1 MRLSEKLASLLTVA
15 AVLPLIPASIL
26 VLYAVSSDARARAGR
41 QLQTDARAAASI
53 YEKRLAEMRAAAGR
67 LADDIANRAL
77 VSSASAEGDRSA
89 ASKLLQDMLPSAQ
102 NELSLDFVIVA
113 DPQGRVIARHNNM
126 PEPGETLL
134 DPNDKN
140 PIAERVIAEG
150 PQLRGAP
157 VAASVVERG
166 QRLARL
172 GLDLRARVEGVDEAL
187 AVEAAAPIY
196 GAGRFLG
203 LVLIGQMLNNSHV
216 APPGATSLKLPL
228 ETEVRQTLFRS
239 ADKET
244 AEQATEGGAVIA
256 LGNTVI
262 ASSVLASDESGLTAR
277 GALLGS
283 ACDPNKTEET
293 IQDGSKAYIVAW
305 QPVKSLDQSQ
315 IASIGVAVPQSSV
328 AGSVGAVQTTF
339 IIVGALAIVLAAIA
353 GFFYGRS
360 LSERLKTMSAAASRM
375 GLGELSTPVKD
386 PATPGLLNRDEINRL
401 AEEMDQMRESFR
413 QAIDRL
419 RKR

>member
-1 MRLSEKLASLLTVA
+1 MRLSEKLAALLAVA

-26 VLYAVSSDARARAGR
+26 VLYAISSDAESRASR

-53 YEKRLAEMRAAAGR
+53 YEKRLAEMRAAAAR

-77 VSSASAEGDRSA
+77 VSAASAEGDRSA

-126 PEPGETLL
+126 PEPGETLVG
-134 DPNDKN
+134 PNDKN
-140 PIAERVIAEG
+140 PVAERVIAEG
-150 PQLRGAP
+150 SQLRGAP
-157 VAASVVERG
+157 VAAAVVERD

-187 AVEAAAPIY
+187 ALEAAAPIY

-203 LVLIGQMLNNSHV
+203 LVLIGQMLNNSYV

-239 ADKET
+239 ADRDT
-244 AEQATEGGAVIA
+244 SEQATEGGAVIA
-256 LGNTVI
+256 FGNTII
-262 ASSVLASDESGLTAR
+262 ASSVPASDESGPTAR
-277 GALLGS
+277 GALLG
-283 ACDPNKTEET
+283 ATCDPNNTQET
-293 IQDGSKAYIVAW
+293 LQDGNNAYIVAW
-305 QPVKSLDQSQ
+305 QPMKALDQSQ
-315 IASIGVAVPQSSV
+315 IGSIGVAVSKNSITG
-328 AGSVGAVQTTF
+328 AVGAARTAF
-339 IIVGALAIVLAAIA
+339 IIIGALVFALAGVA

-360 LSERLKTMSAAASRM
+360 LSERLKTLSAAASRM

-386 PATPGLLNRDEINRL
+386 PATPGLLSRDEINGL
-401 AEEMDQMRESFR
+401 AEELDQMRESFR